1 MTAARFD
8 ELLRTTATRGTSR
21 RGLLKGMAGAALAGG
36 VALVATTSGEAAK
49 PRQQR
54 CEDRQRDVCKERY
67 AKADPTLACGTMTQG
82 ECIEACYQERITYFC
97 S

>member
-1 MTAARFD
+1 MTATRFD
-8 ELLRTTATRGTSR
+8 ELLRTTAARGTSR
-21 RGLLKGMAGAALAGG
+21 RGLLKGMVGAALAGS
-36 VALVATTSGEAAK
+36 VAVITTSSGEAAK

-67 AKADPTLACGTMTQG
+67 AKGELQAACGTMTQG